1 MTAIIG
7 VLNKSAVALAAD
19 SASTVSGG
27 GVNKVYNNANK
38 IFNLAASFPVGISIY
53 NSAEFMGIPW
63 ETIIKMYKKEL
74 GARNFPNLF
83 EYADDFISYLNNK
96 VKSKINPA
104 DVEAYLNTTVFG
116 IVNNIHEIANT
127 EFEDLFPDKS
137 KIDTNQEFNNVL
149 SDIINRNI
157 HIINNSTTLVEFN
170 DYSQEMFLAAYENNV
185 VKYLNNLYQSINLIL
200 TEDSINAFKE
210 LIYLHIVNDS
220 FNDPYS
226 GIIITGFGED
236 DVFPK
241 LRSYIIGGIIDYR
254 IRYKLAE
261 DVIISSQNTGAIT
274 PFAQV
279 DIISTFLK
287 GIDPFVISNITAGFK
302 TILDTYNVDIEN
314 ALPVGA
320 DTNAIKT
327 IFDTTPALMDKF
339 KEIINV
345 VCNERN
351 LFPILGTIGTLSKE
365 DLAEMAESLIDL
377 TYLKRRV
384 SFEEESVG
392 GPVDVAVITKGD
404 GFVWIKRKHYF
415 KPEMNLNYLAGV
427 LNQRHP

>member
-27 GVNKVYNNANK
+27 EVNKVYNNANK
-38 IFNLAASFPVGISIY
+38 IFNLASNYPVGISIY

-74 GARNFPNLF
+74 GTRNFPNLF
-83 EYADDFISYLNNK
+83 EYANDFITYLN
-96 VKSKINPA
+96 KIKLRVNTY
-104 DVEAYLNTTVFG
+104 DVELYLNTTIFNV
-116 IVNNIHEIANT
+116 VKSIHEVAST
-127 EFEDLFPDKS
+127 EFEDTFPDKS
-137 KIDTNQEFNNVL
+137 QIDVNQEFNNILVN
-149 SDIINRNI
+149 IIQRNI
-157 HIINNSTTLVEFN
+157 QSINNTNTLIEFI
-170 DYSQEMFLAAYENNV
+170 DYTQEMFLAAYEVNIV
-185 VKYLNNLYQSINLIL
+185 TYINNLYSSVNLSLAETSLI
-200 TEDSINAFKE
+200 AFKE
-210 LIYLHIVNDS
+210 FIYLNIVKDIFDN
-220 FNDPYS
+220 PYS

-241 LRSYIIGGIIDYR
+241 LRSYIIGGIIDHR
-254 IRYKLAE
+254 IRYKLSE
-261 DVIISSQNTGAIT
+261 DVIISTQNTGAIT

-287 GIDPFVISNITAGFK
+287 GIDPFIINNITAGFK
-302 TILDTYNVDIEN
+302 TILDIYNVDIEN
-314 ALPVGA
+314 AIPTNT
-320 DTNAIKT
+320 DSNAIKA
-327 IFDTTPALMDKF
+327 ILNTTPALIDKF
-339 KEIINV
+339 KKIVDE

-351 LFPILGTIGTLSKE
+351 LFPILRTIGTLSKE
-365 DLAEMAESLIDL
+365 DLTEMAESLIDL

-415 KPEMNLNYLAGV
+415 KPEMNLNYLASV
-427 LNQRHP
+427 FNQRNT